1 MRILQNDTKRSSQI
15 VFFDLSDVNLIVA
28 DLAFLNIVETV
39 DQVGDGRLSGT
50 GGTDKRDF
58 LARLCKQRYVVQNDF
73 FRVVAK
79 INVFEDNASLQLT
92 VINRSVRLMRM
103 LPCPSSG
110 TLFRLGELSVFF
122 FCIDEC
128 YISFVE
134 LRLLIHQTEDTVG
147 TGKCHN
153 NRVQLLA
160 DLVDRHVE
168 ALVESQEACQTA
180 ESKAADTVQCKGTAD
195 NSADH
200 VAHISKLCVDRSDDV
215 GESVCIVSTLIQVI
229 VDLFEFCN
237 VVLFVTEDLD
247 NLLAV
252 HHFLDETVD
261 STKGLLLFHEVA
273 SGKSGHFFRY
283 GKHDR
288 YHNECCNRQRNVQNQ
303 HADKDAD
310 NRDRTVDDLRNTLA
324 DHLTQRIDI
333 VRVDRHDIAV

>member
-1 MRILQNDTKRSSQI
+1 M
-15 VFFDLSDVNLIVA
+15 
-28 DLAFLNIVETV
+28 
-39 DQVGDGRLSGT
+39 
-50 GGTDKRDF
+50 
-58 LARLCKQRYVVQNDF
+58 QNDF

-79 INVFEDNASLQLT
+79 INVLEDNASLQLT

-110 TLFRLGELSVFF
+110 TLFRLGELSIFF

-134 LRLLIHQTEDTVG
+134 FRLLIHQTEDTVG

-153 NRVQLLA
+153 DRVQLLA

-215 GESVCIVSTLIQVI
+215 GESICIVSTLIQVI

-247 NLLAV
+247 NLLSI
-252 HHFLDETVD
+252 HHFFNITIDF
-261 STKGLLLFHEVA
+261 SKIFLLFQEIFPA
-273 SGKSGHFFRY
+273 LSGGFLGTK
-283 GKHDR
+283 
-288 YHNECCNRQRNVQNQ
+288 YHNCNHDHR
-303 HADKDAD
+303 H
-310 NRDRTVDDLRNTLA
+310 NRKWN
-324 DHLTQRIDI
+324 I
-333 VRVDRHDIAV
+333 